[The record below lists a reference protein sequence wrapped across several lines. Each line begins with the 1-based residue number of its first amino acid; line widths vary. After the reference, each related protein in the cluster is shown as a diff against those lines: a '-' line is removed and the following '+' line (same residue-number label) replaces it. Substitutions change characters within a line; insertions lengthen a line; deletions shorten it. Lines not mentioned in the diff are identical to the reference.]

1 MKTQSTTKGFAI
13 LSAAGM
19 IVKLLSLIYVP
30 LLQHYVGE
38 DGYGIYFI
46 TYTVFAFIYVITNTG
61 LSSAISKTVSE
72 LTALKNYK
80 DAVKVFKLARMLLF
94 VLGTFMSI
102 IMILLAKPLATFQ
115 KVPSASLAITA
126 LAPAILL
133 TSIASAYRGYFQGR
147 GDMNATAVSQV
158 LEQFMNLVFSIIF
171 AAMWRKYGVAA
182 ACAGATVGTTI
193 GALASVL
200 YLIKY
205 YKKNKGFKV
214 PKDFEE
220 TEIVRYSNKTLFRKL
235 FNCAVPLTIS
245 WGMQNAGGFID
256 TLYTKRRLFVAG
268 FNDVEGNVKYGYL
281 GKYQLLI
288 NVPIT
293 IISALCATVLPV
305 VSGAAAVNDRAAIKR
320 GIDYAYK
327 TCLLI
332 AIPSAIGL
340 AVLSQPIFNTI
351 FPTFRSG
358 AALMKYGSVVL
369 IFMAIVQIQA
379 TILQSIGK
387 LYISTLYIAFGIGAK
402 IIFNYVLIAKPS
414 INILGAVFGSM
425 VGFLIPLLLNN
436 YIIKRSLK
444 IKYNLVKL
452 SIRPLIAAA
461 FMGVVVYLVQ
471 FDTEYLM
478 SFIYKGYLTEALST
492 FAAILAGGF
501 TYLYALILVGGIT
514 KEEMEVV
521 PRRLKKYIPETLLRR
536 IR

>member
-1 MKTQSTTKGFAI
+1 MRSQSTTKGFAI

-30 LLQHYVGE
+30 LLQHFVGE
-38 DGYGIYFI
+38 DGYGIYFT

-72 LTALKNYK
+72 LTALNNYK
-80 DAVKVFKLARMLLF
+80 DAVKVFKLARILLL
-94 VLGTFMSI
+94 VLGILMSVT
-102 IMILLAKPLATFQ
+102 MLILARPLATFI
-115 KVPSASLAITA
+115 KVPSAYLAIAA

-171 AAMWRKYGVAA
+171 AAFLKKYGVGA

-193 GALASVL
+193 GALVSVI
-200 YLIKY
+200 YLLKY
-205 YKKNKGFKV
+205 YKKNKGFKI
-214 PKDFEE
+214 PKEFHEM
-220 TEIVRYSNKTLFRKL
+220 EITRFSNKTLFNKL
-235 FNCAVPLTIS
+235 LKCSIPLTVS
-245 WGMQNAGGFID
+245 WGMQNAGGAID
-256 TLYTKRRLFVAG
+256 TLYTKRRLLVAG
-268 FNDVEGNVKYGYL
+268 FNDTEGNVKLGYL
-281 GKYQLLI
+281 GKYQVLI

-293 IISALCATVLPV
+293 IISALCAAILPV
-305 VSGAAAVNDRAAIKR
+305 VSGAAAINDKAAIKR
-320 GIDYAYK
+320 GINYAYK

-340 AVLSQPIFNTI
+340 AVLSQPIFNTL
-351 FPTFRSG
+351 FPTYRSG

-369 IFMAIVQIQA
+369 VFMAIVQIQA

-387 LYISTLYIAFGIGAK
+387 LYISTLYIVIGILAK
-402 IIFNYVLIAKPS
+402 IILNFILIAKPN

-425 VGFLIPLLLNN
+425 VAFLIPLLLNN
-436 YIIKRSLK
+436 YLIKRSLK
-444 IKYNLVKL
+444 IKYNLFKL

-461 FMGVVVYLVQ
+461 FMGIVAYLVQ
-471 FDTEYLM
+471 FDIEYVL
-478 SFIYKGYLTEALST
+478 SFIYKGYLTEMIST
-492 FAAILAGGF
+492 FAAIIAGAF
-501 TYLYALILVGGIT
+501 SYIYALILVGGIT
-514 KEEMEVV
+514 KSELEVL
-521 PRRLKKYIPETLLRR
+521 PLRLRKYIPKTLIKR

>member
-30 LLQHYVGE
+30 LLQHFVGE
-38 DGYGIYFI
+38 AGYGVYYT

-72 LTALKNYK
+72 LTALKDYK
-80 DAVKVFKLARMLLF
+80 DAVKVFKLARALL
-94 VLGTFMSI
+94 VILGFLMSI
-102 IMILLAKPLATFQ
+102 IMLILARPLSLFI
-115 KVPSASLAITA
+115 KVPSAYLAIEA

-147 GDMNATAVSQV
+147 GDMYPTAVSQV

-171 AAMWRKYGVAA
+171 AALWKRFGVEA

-193 GALASVL
+193 GALASVI
-200 YLIKY
+200 YLVRY

-214 PKDFEE
+214 SKDFEE
-220 TEIVRYSNKTLFRKL
+220 TEIIRYSNEQLFNKL
-235 FNCAVPLTIS
+235 INCAVPLTIS
-245 WGMQNAGGFID
+245 WGLQNAGGAID
-256 TLYTKRRLFVAG
+256 TLYTKRRLLVAG
-268 FNDVEGNVKYGYL
+268 FNDTEGNVKLGYL
-281 GKYQLLI
+281 GKYQVLI

-305 VSGAAAVNDRAAIKR
+305 VSGAAAINDKIAIKR

-351 FPTFRSG
+351 FPTYRSG
-358 AALMKYGSVVL
+358 AALMKYGSIVL
-369 IFMAIVQIQA
+369 VFMSIVQIQA

-387 LYISTLYIAFGIGAK
+387 LYISTLYIVIGIGVK
-402 IIFNYVLIAKPS
+402 IILNFVLIAKPS

-425 VGFLIPLLLNN
+425 VAFLIPLLLNN
-436 YIIKRSLK
+436 YIIKKSLK
-444 IKYNLVKL
+444 IKYNLFKL

-471 FDTEYLM
+471 FDIQYLL
-478 SFIYKGYLTEALST
+478 SFIYKGYLTEMLST
-492 FAAILAGGF
+492 FAAIIAGGF
-501 TYLYALILVGGIT
+501 SYLYALILVGGIT
-514 KEEMEVV
+514 KKDMEVV
-521 PRRLKKYIPETLLRR
+521 PVRLKKYIPKAFLQR

>member
-19 IVKLLSLIYVP
+19 IVKLLSLIYIP
-30 LLQHYVGE
+30 LLQHFVGE
-38 DGYGIYFI
+38 DGYGIYYT

-80 DAVKVFKLARMLLF
+80 DALKVFKLARILLF
-94 VLGTFMSI
+94 ILGTLMSI
-102 IMILLAKPLATFQ
+102 IMLILAKPLAIFI
-115 KVPSASLAITA
+115 KVPNAFLAITA

-171 AAMWRKYGVAA
+171 AALWRKHGVEA
-182 ACAGATVGTTI
+182 ACAGATIGTTI
-193 GALASVL
+193 GALISVV
-200 YLIKY
+200 YLINY
-205 YKKNKGFKV
+205 YKKNKGFRI
-214 PKDFEE
+214 PKNYN
-220 TEIVRYSNKTLFRKL
+220 EIEIKRYSNKALFRKL
-235 FNCAVPLTIS
+235 INCSIPLTLS
-245 WGMQNAGGFID
+245 WGLQNAGGFID
-256 TLYTKRRLFVAG
+256 TLYTKKRLLTAG
-268 FNDVEGNVKYGYL
+268 FNDTEGNVKIGYL

-293 IISALCATVLPV
+293 IISALCAAILPV
-305 VSGAAAVNDRAAIKR
+305 VSGAAAVNDKVAIKR

-340 AVLSQPIFNTI
+340 AVLSQPIFNTL
-351 FPTFRSG
+351 FPKYSSG
-358 AALMKYGSVVL
+358 AALLKYGSVVI

-387 LYISTLYIAFGIGAK
+387 LYISTLYIVLGIGAK
-402 IIFNYVLIAKPS
+402 IILNYVLIAKPG

-425 VGFLIPLLLNN
+425 VAFLIPLLLNN
-436 YIIKRSLK
+436 YLIKKSLK
-444 IKYNLVKL
+444 IKYNLIKL
-452 SIRPLIAAA
+452 SIRPLIAAT
-461 FMGVVVYLVQ
+461 FMGIIAYLVQ
-471 FDTEYLM
+471 FDVEYAL
-478 SFIYKGYLTEALST
+478 SFIYKGYLTGMLST
-492 FAAILAGGF
+492 FAAIIAGAFGYF
-501 TYLYALILVGGIT
+501 YALILVGGVT
-514 KEEMEVV
+514 KREIEVI
-521 PRRLKKYIPETLLRR
+521 PQRFRKYIPKTLMKR